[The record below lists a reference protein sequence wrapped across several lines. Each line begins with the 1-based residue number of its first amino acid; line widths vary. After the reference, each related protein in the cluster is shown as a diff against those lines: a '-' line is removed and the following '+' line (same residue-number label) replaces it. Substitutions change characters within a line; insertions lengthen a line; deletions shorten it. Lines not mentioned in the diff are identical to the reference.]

1 MDKRSL
7 SELYVAELKDIYN
20 AEQQLMKA
28 LPKLAKAAASDELR
42 QAFED
47 HLKETK
53 GQVVRLEAVCQMMD
67 QSPKGKK
74 CLGMEGLVKE
84 AAEVIDEFEYPA
96 RDAGLISAAQ
106 RVEHYEMAAYGSVIA
121 YAELLGQ
128 SEAIPL
134 LQASLAEEKQADR
147 KLTELSNGINAEA
160 NVERAND
167 GQSQQVTRKLGNK
180 RAA

>member
-20 AEQQLMKA
+20 AEQQLVKA

-47 HLKETK
+47 HLKETQA
-53 GQVVRLEAVCQMMD
+53 QVVRLEAVCQMMD

-74 CLGMEGLVKE
+74 CLGMQGLVKE
-84 AAEVIDEFEYPA
+84 GAEVIDEFEDPA
-96 RDAGLISAAQ
+96 RDAGLVSAAQ

-160 NVERAND
+160 NVEMAN
-167 GQSQQVTRKLGNK
+167 GQGQQVTRKRGTK